1 MGFPGGLVVKESAL
15 NAGDP
20 GSIPGLDFTV
30 FNPKYI
36 TVDSSGMRQKVS
48 CSGTKE
54 TFLKEN
60 RECPPFLE
68 HTAC

>member
-1 MGFPGGLVVKESAL
+1 MILFVMGFPGGLVVKESAL

-36 TVDSSGMRQKVS
+36 VVDSSGMRQKS
-48 CSGTKE
+48 FMQWNQRDFSQ
-54 TFLKEN
+54 
-60 RECPPFLE
+60 RE
-68 HTAC
+68 